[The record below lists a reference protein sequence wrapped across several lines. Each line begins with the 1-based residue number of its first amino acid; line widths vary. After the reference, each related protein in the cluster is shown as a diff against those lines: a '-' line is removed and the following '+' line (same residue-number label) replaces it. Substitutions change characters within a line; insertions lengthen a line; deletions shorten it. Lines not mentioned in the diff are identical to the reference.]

1 MIVWGWRSGT
11 NTGGKYNPVTD
22 TWQSVTSDCA
32 PFGNY
37 FTSVW
42 TGSEMI
48 VWGYVEPYDNGI
60 GGIYNPV
67 TDTWLEL
74 PYIYRPAASY
84 GSTAIWT
91 GREIIVWNGDV
102 SGRIYK
108 P

>member
-1 MIVWGWRSGT
+1 
-11 NTGGKYNPVTD
+11 
-22 TWQSVTSDCA
+22 
-32 PFGNY
+32 
-37 FTSVW
+37 
-42 TGSEMI
+42 MI